1 MVEAYD
7 RYRSW
12 ADPKVCCDY
21 GLHIG
26 LTWWSKSV
34 SDEMKIMC
42 EELGIN
48 SFKMYMAH
56 KGLCQLNDT
65 EMLDALER
73 IRALGALAQVRGI
86 IYSMIFEIVFK

>member
-7 RYRSW
+7 KWRSW

-42 EELGIN
+42 DELGIN
-48 SFKMYMAH
+48 SFKIYMAF
-56 KGLCQLNDT
+56 KGIYQLSDA
-65 EMLDALER
+65 EILDALER
-73 IRALGALAQVRGI
+73 IRGLGALAQV
-86 IYSMIFEIVFK
+86 